1 MSALRRAAILVLS
14 DVRSGSTLLDQCLG
28 AHADIVSLG
37 EVHWLDAYL
46 TEDRTVYDP
55 AHPLVCN
62 CGLRVADCPFWTSV
76 ADALGRPLA
85 TLQLR
90 AGTTLPK
97 RKGEE
102 GQDAGRVLRR
112 LLKAFPGILRRDAVR
127 GLFGGK
133 AMARDAV
140 DLFDAVSSATGRAF
154 CVDSSKST
162 FRFRAV
168 YDLEPARTLAVV
180 LARDYRA
187 VVHSKMKRGVSLE
200 AAAVG
205 WKKKMREIDAVT
217 LDLPASCV
225 HVLKYESLCEDPRRE
240 LNRLCTFLD
249 IEFSDAMLQRPT
261 SDVHHIG
268 GSPSKF
274 EASKTSIV
282 LDRSYEKRFKQA
294 ELNRLRRLI
303 GGTAEKWGY

>member
-1 MSALRRAAILVLS
+1 M
-14 DVRSGSTLLDQCLG
+14 
-28 AHADIVSLG
+28 
-37 EVHWLDAYL
+37 
-46 TEDRTVYDP
+46 
-55 AHPLVCN
+55 
-62 CGLRVADCPFWTSV
+62 SV
-76 ADALGRPLA
+76 ANALGRPLT

-97 RKGEE
+97 RKREE

-112 LLKAFPGILRRDAVR
+112 LLKTFPGILRRDAVR
-127 GLFGGK
+127 GLFGGR

-140 DLFDAVSSATGRAF
+140 DLFDAVSAVTGRAF

-168 YDLEPARTLAVV
+168 YDEEPARTLAVV

-205 WKKKMREIDAVT
+205 WRKKMREIDAAT
-217 LDLPASCV
+217 LDLTANSV
-225 HVLKYESLCEDPRRE
+225 HVLRYESLCEDPRRE
-240 LNRLCTFLD
+240 LNRLCAFLD

-261 SDVHHIG
+261 NDVHHIG

-274 EASKTSIV
+274 DASKTSIV
-282 LDRSYEKRFKQA
+282 LDRSYEKRFKHA
-294 ELNRLRRLI
+294 ELNRMRRLI
-303 GGTAEKWGY
+303 GSTAEKWGY